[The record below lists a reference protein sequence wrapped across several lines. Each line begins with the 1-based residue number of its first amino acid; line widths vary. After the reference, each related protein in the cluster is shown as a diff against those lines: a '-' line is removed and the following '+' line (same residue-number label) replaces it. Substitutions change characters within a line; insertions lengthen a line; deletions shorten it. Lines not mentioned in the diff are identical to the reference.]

1 MDRRTLLIGLS
12 SGVAVAGTQTQAA
25 SRLNAAATRL
35 DPAKVRLTWNA
46 SAGSA
51 RVLTSS
57 EPNANLFAMKE
68 IAAAVQNGL
77 LDVAAPISP
86 RPYFLIRTRSG
97 GQVRIAE
104 RLLPLEGGRNFRDLG
119 GYAAHRG
126 KNVRWGKIYR
136 SGVMAK
142 FTTNDTAYLRSLGIA
157 VICDLRSGQE
167 RSREPSALLGSN
179 GVKTL
184 SKDYE
189 MGSSLNKLMAAKTKE
204 EAVVIF
210 GDAYIDF
217 AQTLAP
223 QYKEMFESLLE
234 NKAPLAVNCTAGKDR
249 TGVASALI
257 LSVLGVDRATVV
269 ADYALSQTFVPPSY
283 YLNQASGATAAQT
296 SPFARLPRP
305 VAEVILGSD
314 PGVMQHAL
322 GRMDREFGGPV
333 GLAKKQFGLTD
344 AAIAKLRAD
353 YLV

>member
-12 SGVAVAGTQTQAA
+12 SGLTVAGARVQAA
-25 SRLNAAATRL
+25 SRLNAVATRL
-35 DPAKVRLTWNA
+35 DASRVRLTWNA
-46 SAGSA
+46 SAGTA
-51 RVLTSS
+51 RILTSTT
-57 EPNANLFAMKE
+57 PNANPFGMKE
-68 IAAAVQNGL
+68 VAAAAQNGKL
-77 LDVAAPISP
+77 EVAAPISP

-97 GQVRIAE
+97 GQVYVAE

-119 GYAAHRG
+119 GYLAHQG
-126 KNVRWGKIYR
+126 KAVSWGRIYR

-142 FTTNDTAYLRSLGIA
+142 LTSNDTAYLRSLGIA

-167 RSREPSALLGSN
+167 RTSEPSVLLGED
-179 GVKTL
+179 GVKVL

-189 MGSSLNKLMAAKTKE
+189 MGSSLSKLMAAKSKD

-217 AQTLAP
+217 IQTLAP
-223 QYKEMFESLLE
+223 QYKEMFENLLE

-269 ADYALSQTFVPPSY
+269 ADYALSEKFVPPSY
-283 YLNQASGATAAQT
+283 YLSQASGATAGQT
-296 SPFARLPRP
+296 SPFARLPSP

-314 PGVMQHAL
+314 PAVMQHAL
-322 GRMDREFGGPV
+322 GRIDREFGGPI
-333 GLAKKQFGLTD
+333 GLAKKEFGLTD

>member
-12 SGVAVAGTQTQAA
+12 SGLAITATEALAA
-25 SRLNAAATRL
+25 SRLNAEATRL
-35 DPAKVRLTWNA
+35 DPARVRLTWSA
-46 SAGSA
+46 AAGSA
-51 RVLTSS
+51 RVLTSN
-57 EPNANLFAMKE
+57 EPNANAFAMKE
-68 IAAAVQNGL
+68 VAAAVQDGQ
-77 LDVAAPISP
+77 LDVAAAVSP

-97 GQVRIAE
+97 GQVRVAE

-119 GYAAHRG
+119 GYTAHRG
-126 KNVRWGKIYR
+126 KMVTWGRIYR

-142 FTTNDTAYLRSLGIA
+142 LTSADTAYLRSLGVA

-167 RSREPSALLGSN
+167 RTSEPSALLGN
-179 GVKTL
+179 DGVKVL

-189 MGSSLNKLMAAKTKE
+189 MGSSLNKLMSAKTKE

-217 AQTLAP
+217 IQTLAP
-223 QYKEMFESLLE
+223 QYKEMFENLLE

-257 LSVLGVDRATVV
+257 LSVLGVDRANVV
-269 ADYALSQTFVPPSY
+269 ADYALSQKFVPPAY
-283 YLNQASGATAAQT
+283 YLNQTSGATAAQT

-314 PGVMQHAL
+314 PAVMQHAL
-322 GRMDREFGGPV
+322 GRIDREFGGAI
-333 GLAKKQFGLTD
+333 GLAKRQLGLTD
-344 AAIAKLRAD
+344 ASIAKLRAD

>member
-12 SGVAVAGTQTQAA
+12 SGLAVAATQTLAA

-35 DPAKVRLTWNA
+35 DPARVRLTWQA

-51 RVLTSS
+51 RVLTST
-57 EPNANLFAMKE
+57 EPNANLFTMKE
-68 IAAAVQNGL
+68 VAAAVQDGQ
-77 LDVAAPISP
+77 LDVAAAISP

-97 GQVRIAE
+97 GQVRVAE

-119 GYAAHRG
+119 GYGAERG
-126 KNVRWGKIYR
+126 KTVGWGRIYR

-142 FTTNDTAYLRSLGIA
+142 LTASDTAYLRSLGIA
-157 VICDLRSGQE
+157 VICDLRSAQE
-167 RSREPSALLGSN
+167 RTSEPSAMLGSD
-179 GVKTL
+179 GVKLL

-189 MGSSLNKLMAAKTKE
+189 MGSSLTKLMVAKTKD

-217 AQTLAP
+217 VQTLAP
-223 QYKEMFESLLE
+223 QYKEMFENLLE

-257 LSVLGVDRATVV
+257 LSVLGVERADVV
-269 ADYALSQTFVPPSY
+269 ADYALSQTFVPPAY

-305 VAEVILGSD
+305 IAEVILGSD
-314 PGVMQHAL
+314 PAVMQHAL
-322 GRMDREFGGPV
+322 GRMDREFGGPI